1 MPYKRQN
8 NKESGLN
15 QNPEKQL
22 VEELDSILFEHSLKN
37 LSFRER
43 DRDIFFNRP
52 LAAYLL
58 YKVAKFTQETV
69 PSFQDIINGKLQ
81 CCENA
86 IYLCRQ
92 RFDEELWEN
101 ISTLLTKYPAD
112 VFAKVLLIPE
122 SSEYYKGDSSKM
134 GDFGTPPS
142 LINLSL
148 SLLKLTPND
157 VIADLCCGSGSFI
170 TDASFAAPNAK
181 IHAYSL
187 YVDVAAIAAMKAD
200 ILGNITVSIN
210 DIFNLV
216 AGEKD
221 HLATGQFDKVFLH
234 SPWGYNPHSKAYDK
248 YCARIID
255 QNPGLPKHTS
265 PEWFFSS
272 LACDLMSSNGKAVA
286 IMPSGRMMVS
296 SDRLLRRHFVE
307 NGLIESIVLLPQ
319 NMFSST
325 SISAS
330 LVVFSHGNE
339 SVQLIDATEICHQK
353 RRLNEFTEEDI
364 ETICQ
369 ALNIDT
375 SYSKTVSITEIA
387 ENDYSLSPQ
396 RYIIKNTYTFEN
408 GVLFGDIMKNV
419 IRGVQMSS
427 KHIDTL
433 VSATDTG
440 MQYLELKNIQ
450 DGIISDRLPYIKA
463 INPKHQKYCL
473 KTNSLILS
481 KSSMPLKVAVAE
493 VPEGRQILASGN
505 MFIIEL
511 DESRANPYYIKSF
524 LESEAGQA
532 ILKSITVGTTL
543 PIIGVDELKK
553 ISIPLP
559 SMEEQERVA
568 AKYLAACDEVKL
580 MRYRLERALSKLQH
594 VMDDSAEWQNA

>member
-1 MPYKRQN
+1 MPYKQQN

-22 VEELDSILFEHSLKN
+22 VEELDSILFEHSFKN

-58 YKVAKFTQETV
+58 YKAAKFTQETI
-69 PSFQDIINGKLQ
+69 PSYQDIISGKLQ

-92 RFDEELWEN
+92 RFSEELWGN
-101 ISTLLTKYPAD
+101 ISTLLAKYPAEA
-112 VFAKVLLIPE
+112 FAKVLLMPE
-122 SSEYYKGDSSKM
+122 SGEYDKGDSSKM
-134 GDFGTPPS
+134 GDFATPPS
-142 LINLSL
+142 LIKLSL
-148 SLLKLTPND
+148 SLLKPTPND

-200 ILGNITVSIN
+200 IIGNITVSIN

-216 AGEKD
+216 DEKEG
-221 HLATGQFDKVFLH
+221 LTNTNRFDKVFLH
-234 SPWGYNPHSKAYDK
+234 APWGLKPYTFAGNK
-248 YCARIID
+248 YCEKVIS
-255 QNPGLPKHTS
+255 QNPAIPKNAS
-265 PEWFFSS
+265 SEWFFAS
-272 LACDLMSSNGKAVA
+272 LACDVMSSNGKAVA

-296 SDRLLRRHFVE
+296 SDRAFRRHFIE
-307 NGLIESIVLLPQ
+307 KGLIECIVSLPQ

-339 SVQLIDATEICHQK
+339 SVQLIDATDICHQK
-353 RRLNEFTEEDI
+353 RRLNEFTEKDI

-369 ALNIDT
+369 ALNTDT
-375 SYSKTVSITEIA
+375 AYSKTVSISEIA

-396 RYIIKNTYTFEN
+396 RYIIKNTYNFEN
-408 GVLFGDIMKNV
+408 GVLLGDIMKNV
-419 IRGVQMSS
+419 IRGVQLPS
-427 KHIDTL
+427 KHLDTL
-433 VSATDTG
+433 VSEMDTG

-463 INPKHQKYCL
+463 IEPKHQKYCL
-473 KTNSLILS
+473 KADNLILS
-481 KSSMPLKVAVAE
+481 KSAMPLKVAVAE

-511 DESRANPYYIKSF
+511 DESRANPYYIKAF
-524 LESEAGQA
+524 LESETGKA

-559 SMEEQERVA
+559 PIEEQERIA
-568 AKYLAACDEVKL
+568 TRYLAARDEVKL

-594 VMDDSAEWQNA
+594 VMDDAEEVQIA